1 MDTKKYIIE
10 IPDNT
15 AWIQWVKVSD
25 KDGHV
30 CFDFKD
36 PEDLTPYTE
45 PDMEKVREE
54 AYQKGYEDATV
65 KIGSD

>member
-1 MDTKKYIIE
+1 MEIKKYIIE

-45 PDMEKVREE
+45 PDFDAVRKE
-54 AYQKGYEDATV
+54 AYDKGFEDG
-65 KIGSD
+65 KD